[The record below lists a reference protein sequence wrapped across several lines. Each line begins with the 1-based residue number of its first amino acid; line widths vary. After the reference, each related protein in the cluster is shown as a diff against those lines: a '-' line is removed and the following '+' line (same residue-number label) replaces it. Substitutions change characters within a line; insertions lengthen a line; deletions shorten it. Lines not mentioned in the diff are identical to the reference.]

1 MNNKYDCIIIGG
13 GIAGVSLCLN
23 LLKFTDCN
31 IAIVERED
39 RLGGVLNQCIHEGFG
54 LTYLEKNL
62 TGPEYLDVFL
72 QQLDHLENDRLT
84 IYKSTEVTDT
94 KKTGNDFEIQASSR
108 KGFIKLK
115 SKAIV
120 YSTGCTERHVN
131 NLLLN
136 KNRVKGIYTAG
147 QAQKLINLDGN
158 IDTFK
163 DKKIVIVGTGD
174 IGMIMAR
181 RFIIEEID
189 IKCILERNTE
199 ISGSYRNK
207 VECLDKYDVKLKL
220 NAEFIGIKGKK
231 IVEGIY
237 ILKDGVEEFMKCDT
251 IVSAIGLVPEDDLI
265 IDETGVFI
273 LGNGDYVHD
282 VVDDINF
289 EADVLYKEINQY
301 LKTNTYEANRFEQ
314 NINNSVPEVLC
325 ILCPKSCVKEYG
337 CDRGKEM
344 SDKKGLYSITTSI
357 KVLDGTNR
365 RLFAKTEVPVSLD
378 QRDNVIYEIKS
389 LEILDYV
396 DQEVELGLGMNVLL
410 KTIR

>member
-1 MNNKYDCIIIGG
+1 MLSNSSYF
-13 GIAGVSLCLN
+13 
-23 LLKFTDCN
+23 KF
-31 IAIVERED
+31 
-39 RLGGVLNQCIHEGFG
+39 F
-54 LTYLEKNL
+54 
-62 TGPEYLDVFL
+62 
-72 QQLDHLENDRLT
+72 
-84 IYKSTEVTDT
+84 
-94 KKTGNDFEIQASSR
+94 
-108 KGFIKLK
+108 
-115 SKAIV
+115 
-120 YSTGCTERHVN
+120 
-131 NLLLN
+131 
-136 KNRVKGIYTAG
+136 
-147 QAQKLINLDGN
+147 

-163 DKKIVIVGTGD
+163 DKKIVIGGTGD